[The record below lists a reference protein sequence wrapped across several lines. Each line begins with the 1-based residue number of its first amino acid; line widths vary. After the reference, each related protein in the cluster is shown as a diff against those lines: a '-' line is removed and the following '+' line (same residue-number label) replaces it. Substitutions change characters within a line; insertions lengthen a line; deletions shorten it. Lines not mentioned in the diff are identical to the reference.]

1 MATTVGEIILSD
13 EMIVAQSD
21 EIATGTMVE
30 SLVIEF
36 DQEKHEE
43 FLSSDASSPSTSRKC
58 RGVYREHRAQTMEAP
73 KT

>member
-21 EIATGTMVE
+21 EVAAGTMVE

-36 DQEKHEE
+36 DQARQ
-43 FLSSDASSPSTSRKC
+43 LGR
-58 RGVYREHRAQTMEAP
+58 
-73 KT
+73 